1 MKGAVGR
8 ADGISVDERFLAEA
22 LRLARKGEGYVSPNP
37 MVGAVLVREGKI
49 VARGYH
55 RRFGGAHAEAEA
67 LAGQGGNLRDAALYV
82 NLEPCCHHGKTPP
95 CTDLITRLGVGRVV
109 VGTLD
114 PNPLVAGR
122 GVTLLREAGVDVR
135 VGVLEGPCRQLNR
148 VFFHWMEKGLPWVT
162 VKWAQSLDGRIAT
175 RIGHS
180 RWITS
185 ESSRKMAHRLRAL
198 HDAVLVGIGTVLADD
213 PQLTVRL
220 VRGRDPI
227 RVVLDS
233 RLQIPMESK
242 VLGAGRGGP
251 ETWVVTTRRA
261 DRNKATELERA
272 GVRLIESLHG
282 PGGEVD
288 LRDMLRSLA
297 LSGVSSVLVE
307 GGARVITS
315 FLKARL
321 AHRLVCFVAPMV
333 LGTGKSA
340 VRSLDIVR
348 VEEALRLD
356 SWRVRRVGP
365 DLMIDASLVT

>member
-1 MKGAVGR
+1 MRRGVSPADAV
-8 ADGISVDERFLAEA
+8 SEDERFLAET

-37 MVGAVLVREGKI
+37 MVGAVLVRHGKI

-67 LAGQGGNLRDAALYV
+67 LAGQGGDLRDATLYV

-95 CTDLITRLGVGRVV
+95 CTELITRLGVGKVV
-109 VGTLD
+109 IGTLD

-122 GVTLLREAGVDVR
+122 GAALLREAGVEVR
-135 VGVLEGPCRQLNR
+135 VGVMEGPCRQLNR

-175 RIGHS
+175 RTGHS

-185 ESSRKMAHRLRAL
+185 DSSRRMAHRLRAL

-233 RLQIPMESK
+233 GLRIPLGSK
-242 VLGAGRGGP
+242 VLQRGHGGP
-251 ETWVVTTRRA
+251 ETWVVTTRRC
-261 DRNKATELERA
+261 DRQKARELQGIGA
-272 GVRLIESLHG
+272 RLIESLQG
-282 PGGEVD
+282 PDGEVD
-288 LRDMLRSLA
+288 LRDMLRNLA

-307 GGARVITS
+307 GGGRVITS

-333 LGTGKSA
+333 LGSGKSA
-340 VRSLDIVR
+340 VRSLEIAR
-348 VEEALRLD
+348 VEEALRLNPL
-356 SWRVRRVGP
+356 RVRRVGP